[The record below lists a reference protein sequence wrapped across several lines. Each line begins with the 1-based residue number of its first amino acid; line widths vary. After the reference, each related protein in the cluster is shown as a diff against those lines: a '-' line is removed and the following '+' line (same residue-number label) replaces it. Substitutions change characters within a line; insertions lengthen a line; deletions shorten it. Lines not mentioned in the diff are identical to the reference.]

1 MSTRAHIVKK
11 LKDGKYIGIYHHSDG
26 YPEYLGQ
33 LLLNYY
39 DTEEK
44 LDKLI
49 SLGDMSFAG
58 PIPEDDPKLW
68 DRQFDYRS
76 DKCRTYKGR
85 GESGCDARVGDLED
99 FIGEDFTY
107 VFEGGKWTFYNWDEF
122 MGDLAGEVA
131 EINSIN

>member
-11 LKDGKYIGIYHHSDG
+11 LGNGKYIGIYHHNDG
-26 YPEYLGQ
+26 YPEYLGE
-33 LLLNYY
+33 LLLTYY
-39 DTEEK
+39 DTEDK

-68 DRQFDYRS
+68 DRQSGYRS

-107 VFEGGKWTFYNWDEF
+107 VFEDGKWTFYNWDEF

>member
-1 MSTRAHIVKK
+1 MSTRARIVKK
-11 LKDGKYIGIYHHSDG
+11 LKDGKYIGIYHHNDG
-26 YPEYLGQ
+26 YPEYLGE

-39 DTEEK
+39 DTEDK
-44 LDKLI
+44 VDKLI

-68 DRQFDYRS
+68 DRQLDYKS

-85 GESGCDARVGDLED
+85 GDSDCDARVGDLED

-107 VFEGGKWTFYNWDEF
+107 VFEDGKWTFYNWDEF

>member
-11 LKDGKYIGIYHHSDG
+11 LNNGKYIGIYHHNDS
-26 YPEYLGQ
+26 YPEYLGE
-33 LLLNYY
+33 LLLTYY

-107 VFEGGKWTFYNWDEF
+107 VFEDGKWTFYNWDEF

>member
-11 LKDGKYIGIYHHSDG
+11 LNNGKYIGIYHHNDS
-26 YPEYLGQ
+26 YPEYLGE
-33 LLLNYY
+33 LLLTYY

-49 SLGDMSFAG
+49 SLGDISFAG

-85 GESGCDARVGDLED
+85 GESGCDARVGDLKD

-107 VFEGGKWTFYNWDEF
+107 VFEDGKWTFYNWNEF

>member
-11 LKDGKYIGIYHHSDG
+11 LKNGKYIGIYHHNDG
-26 YPEYLGQ
+26 YPEYLGE

-44 LDKLI
+44 LDKLL

-68 DRQFDYRS
+68 DRQFGYES

-107 VFEGGKWTFYNWDEF
+107 VFEDGKWTFYNWGEF

-131 EINSIN
+131 EISSIN

>member
-26 YPEYLGQ
+26 YPEYLGE
-33 LLLNYY
+33 LLLTYY
-39 DTEEK
+39 DTEDK

-68 DRQFDYRS
+68 DRQFGYRS

-107 VFEGGKWTFYNWDEF
+107 VFEDGKWTFYNWDEF

>member
-1 MSTRAHIVKK
+1 MSTRARIVKK
-11 LKDGKYIGIYHHSDG
+11 LKDGKYIGIYHHNDG
-26 YPEYLGQ
+26 YPEYLGE

-39 DTEEK
+39 DTEDK
-44 LDKLI
+44 VDKLI

-68 DRQFDYRS
+68 DRQLDYKS
-76 DKCRTYKGR
+76 DKCKTYRGR
-85 GESGCDARVGDLED
+85 GDSDCDARVGDLED

-107 VFEGGKWTFYNWDEF
+107 VFEDGKWTFYNWDEF

>member
-26 YPEYLGQ
+26 YPEYLGE
-33 LLLNYY
+33 LLLTYY

-58 PIPEDDPKLW
+58 AIPEDDPKLW
-68 DRQFDYRS
+68 DRQFGYES

-107 VFEGGKWTFYNWDEF
+107 VFEDGKWTFYNWDEF

>member
-11 LKDGKYIGIYHHSDG
+11 LKDGKYIGIYHHNDG
-26 YPEYLGQ
+26 YPEYLGE
-33 LLLNYY
+33 LLLTYY

-68 DRQFDYRS
+68 DRQFGYES

-85 GESGCDARVGDLED
+85 GESGCDARIGDLKD

-107 VFEGGKWTFYNWDEF
+107 VFEDGKWTFYNWGEF

>member
-11 LKDGKYIGIYHHSDG
+11 LNNGKYIGIYHHNDS
-26 YPEYLGQ
+26 YPEYLGE
-33 LLLNYY
+33 LLLTYY

-49 SLGDMSFAG
+49 SLGDISFAG

>member
-11 LKDGKYIGIYHHSDG
+11 LKDGKYIGIYHHNDG
-26 YPEYLGQ
+26 CPEYLGE

-39 DTEEK
+39 DTEDK

-76 DKCRTYKGR
+76 GKCRTYKGR

-107 VFEGGKWTFYNWDEF
+107 VFEDGKWTFYNWGEF

>member
-11 LKDGKYIGIYHHSDG
+11 LDNGKYIGIYHHSDG
-26 YPEYLGQ
+26 YPEYLGE

-68 DRQFDYRS
+68 DRQFGYRS

-85 GESGCDARVGDLED
+85 GESGGDARVGDLED

-107 VFEGGKWTFYNWDEF
+107 VFEDGKWTFYNWGEF

>member
-11 LKDGKYIGIYHHSDG
+11 LKNGKYIGIYHHNDS
-26 YPEYLGQ
+26 YPEYLGE
-33 LLLNYY
+33 LLLTYY

-44 LDKLI
+44 LDNLLL
-49 SLGDMSFAG
+49 LGDMSFAG
-58 PIPEDDPKLW
+58 PISEDDPKLW
-68 DRQFDYRS
+68 DRQFDYKS

-85 GESGCDARVGDLED
+85 GESGCDARVGDLSD

-107 VFEGGKWTFYNWDEF
+107 VFEDGKWTFYNWGEF

>member
-26 YPEYLGQ
+26 YPEYLGE
-33 LLLNYY
+33 LLLTYY

-68 DRQFDYRS
+68 DRQFGYES

-107 VFEGGKWTFYNWDEF
+107 VFEDGKWTFYNWDEF